1 VAGQRDRVESEEV
14 EERQGREERER
25 KSKREREIRVHREQE
40 ELAVV
45 KRFTF
50 GGHNCK
56 LTFQRIL
63 AAAGCGPV

>member
-1 VAGQRDRVESEEV
+1 MRREN
-14 EERQGREERER
+14 ERARERER
-25 KSKREREIRVHREQE
+25 SEVHREQE

-56 LTFQRIL
+56 LTFQGIL
-63 AAAGCGPV
+63 AAAG